1 MNLKIFF
8 FNKKLNLVYLLQNNY
23 TDNNIWYLLKTFYLL
38 LLGDFGYYQGLD
50 EGLALDADLFF
61 IILIAVTLIT
71 MIVLLNLLIAI
82 ISESFNK
89 VMALESQARIYEMY
103 HLNLELRKMISSSAQ
118 EIYKEKWQSIYLLKF
133 LRKNQLPEEI
143 QAVNEESD
151 LKHNILELKSF
162 IEEIKS
168 KSDERER
175 KFEEGFSDIKL
186 RFDLLNTKLEQI
198 AKEREKVN

>member
-1 MNLKIFF
+1 M
-8 FNKKLNLVYLLQNNY
+8 QNNY

-168 KSDERER
+168 KSEERER